1 MREISQNWLNNQNK
15 TLRDQGLL
23 RLDFLSAHNNNA
35 YAHII
40 PMGSDASKSN
50 INEIKEIYPYGA
62 PTKNLAMPN
71 LMGKEYL
78 GGGWYV
84 YYRPPSGNGLVKYN
98 IYTGEVHISGLFSST
113 GGMTLMRFD
122 FPLGDYT
129 FKVSNRVGNTGGIE
143 VLGGSTQ
150 YYGLTAF
157 DNGIFLTNKS
167 AWRIYLYNTSVTI
180 NVRFKL
186 QIEQGTTATD
196 YVVPQPNTGYVSTA
210 ITNTDGTLTPAGSDY
225 YTLDQP
231 IAELNNHTLRE
242 VFEDGNFGKPYNTDE
257 WVGSSISQQDGFLR
271 YLPNRLYDT
280 LRKDL
285 GFNQVIFQNHKYYFN
300 VKIDVNNHN
309 NMFYGWYDN
318 VVYSNWYSIPQSN
331 DVQSISSIRTQTYL
345 PNGIQSIGIRPQD
358 NITGEQIID
367 LYHFIFIDL
376 TSLGIS
382 SLTVEQLDYWFNV
395 YQAARVVPIE
405 VNIENYRSPLN
416 GLTITWS
423 ENFGHAVDYS
433 IEYNGELY
441 NYYGNTKKTVF
452 VPIIVENTPDA
463 NFKIR
468 VHKWSQGGVPIR
480 IERVFVGLHI
490 VNYQDRIFS
499 YSKKRVNDVLSL
511 ELPQDEINFEL
522 SNVDRMFDPL
532 WYNSY
537 FKYLNEKTEIR
548 VYSGF
553 RLDGKNDEWIKNG
566 TFYLTDWKAPNNSIT
581 ASFTAKDILGLLDA
595 DEMYSKSGSLTL
607 DDYCGIILGR
617 DYKGVDDFEDYNLPI
632 NPDGSKKWNIRKN
645 LAVPDLTGKPE
656 ISEGVYRLYDAN
668 GVTIDYDYWT
678 GEFIFNGTATNS
690 ITTNF
695 SSTLPLGVYT
705 IKSYSTSVVPS
716 DVFRVL
722 GSLSG
727 NAQNRPRVGETSY
740 TDGINT
746 IKSVDFWVHISTPT
760 MNNVRVRVQ
769 VEAGAEATEYE
780 LPIEN
785 AVVPVS
791 METRTKREVLQLLA
805 QSVNAHIHLDD
816 DANISFI
823 RDVTGYSLS
832 ADKKIMFTKPEFNI
846 AAPVKK
852 IIVPISTYTSD
863 PNELELARIQVT
875 AGETIEINHDLPYSG
890 GRVEVSGSL
899 TVAAQDNTWFRSYK
913 IVVGG
918 SGSGEL
924 VLFRHQMARTTINIL
939 QDVGSSGTT
948 MTYENPMIDT
958 RLKASRA
965 LTKIWSEIS
974 NSRQVEFDLRIDPLF
989 NTLDAI
995 SFPFKVLN
1003 LEQTEFMRIDE
1014 LEINYNGAYKGKIKG
1029 VILSN
1034 YGGDLTDK
1042 TYIKHSKEFNSGEE
1056 NLKWH
1061 LSNK

>member
-1 MREISQNWLNNQNK
+1 MREVSQKWLNNQNK

-62 PTKNLAMPN
+62 PNKNLAMPN
-71 LMGKEYL
+71 LMGKPEISA
-78 GGGWYV
+78 GV
-84 YYRPPSGNGLVKYN
+84 YRLDNRNGVSLDYNLFSGNFMLNGTLTSQMGISVTVDFVINGTYTYSYRYVSGTKNNLFSTQFYSSPNDLFNLTIGSNEAYNSTQTVTNRTGFIN
-98 IYTGEVHISGLFSST
+98 IYFWTVGLSFNNFT
-113 GGMTLMRFD
+113 
-122 FPLGDYT
+122 
-129 FKVSNRVGNTGGIE
+129 
-143 VLGGSTQ
+143 
-150 YYGLTAF
+150 
-157 DNGIFLTNKS
+157 
-167 AWRIYLYNTSVTI
+167 
-180 NVRFKL
+180 FKL
-186 QIEQGTTATD
+186 QLEKGSTATD
-196 YVVPQPNTGYVSTA
+196 YVVPQPNTGYVSSNISGPNGEVATNLAMPDLTGKEYLGDGVYRIYSATNRYYDYNVYNGNNIIKSTSGGSRPIYTFNVPTGTYTITVESNNEYQSFYIQVNGTA
-210 ITNTDGTLTPAGSDY
+210 FYA
-225 YTLDQP
+225 
-231 IAELNNHTLRE
+231 NHLYGGVKR
-242 VFEDGNFGKPYNTDE
+242 VFTFDN
-257 WVGSSISQQDGFLR
+257 VSSISICLYESGDLTTEFKLQIEEGSTSSAYQ
-271 YLPNRLYDT
+271 LPNY
-280 LRKDL
+280 
-285 GFNQVIFQNHKYYFN
+285 
-300 VKIDVNNHN
+300 
-309 NMFYGWYDN
+309 
-318 VVYSNWYSIPQSN
+318 
-331 DVQSISSIRTQTYL
+331 
-345 PNGIQSIGIRPQD
+345 
-358 NITGEQIID
+358 
-367 LYHFIFIDL
+367 
-376 TSLGIS
+376 
-382 SLTVEQLDYWFNV
+382 
-395 YQAARVVPIE
+395 VPIE
-405 VNIENYRSPLN
+405 VNVENYRSPLN

-433 IEYNGELY
+433 IEYNGEIYTYL
-441 NYYGNTKKTVF
+441 NNTKKTVF

-480 IERVFVGLHI
+480 IERIFVGLHI
-490 VNYQDRIFS
+490 INYQDRIFS
-499 YSKKRVNDVLSL
+499 YTKKRVNDVLSL

-522 SNVDRMFDPL
+522 SNIDRMFDPL

-566 TFYLTDWKAPNNSIT
+566 TFYLTEWKAPNNSIT
-581 ASFTAKDILGLLDA
+581 ASFTARDILNLLDA
-595 DEMYSKSGSLTL
+595 DEMYSKSGALTL
-607 DDYCGIILGR
+607 DDYCDIILGR
-617 DYKGVDDFEDYNLPI
+617 DYKGVDNFEDYNLPV

-656 ISEGVYRLYDAN
+656 ISDGVYRLYDAN

-678 GEFIFNGTATNS
+678 GEFIFNGTATGD

-695 SSTLPLGVYT
+695 SSELPLGVYV
-705 IKSYSTSVVPS
+705 IKSYSSTPS
-716 DVFRVL
+716 NGSFRIL
-722 GSLSG
+722 GSLLG
-727 NAQNRPRVGETSY
+727 GAQNRPQVGETSY
-740 TDGINT
+740 TDGITT
-746 IKSVDFWVHISTPT
+746 IKGIDFWIYMGYVMSN
-760 MNNVRVRVQ
+760 MRVKVQ
-769 VEAGAEATEYE
+769 IEAGTEATDYE

-785 AVVPVS
+785 ANVPVS

-823 RDVTGYSLS
+823 RDVTGQQLDAS
-832 ADKKIMFTKPEFNI
+832 KKIMTTKPEFNI

-852 IIVPISTYTSD
+852 IIVPISTYASD
-863 PNELELARIQVT
+863 PNELELARIQVK
-875 AGETIEINHDLPYSG
+875 AGETIEINHDLPYSD

-899 TVAAQDNTWFRSYK
+899 AVASQDNTWFRSYK

-939 QDVGSSGTT
+939 QDVGSSGTS

-958 RLKASRA
+958 KLKASRA

-989 NTLDAI
+989 NTLDAV

-1003 LEQTEFMRIDE
+1003 LEQSEFMRIDE

-1042 TYIKHSKEFNSGEE
+1042 TYIKHTKEFNSGEE

>member
-1 MREISQNWLNNQNK
+1 MREVSQKWLNNQNK

-40 PMGSDASKSN
+40 PMGSDNNKSN

-71 LMGKEYL
+71 LMGKPEISA
-78 GGGWYV
+78 GV
-84 YYRPPSGNGLVKYN
+84 YRISDLYGVTIDYN
-98 IYTGEVHISGLFSST
+98 INTGEFTMNGTLNSQMGIGVTVDFVINGTYTYSYRYVSGTKNNLFSTQFYSSPNDLFNLT
-113 GGMTLMRFD
+113 IG
-122 FPLGDYT
+122 
-129 FKVSNRVGNTGGIE
+129 SNEAYN
-143 VLGGSTQ
+143 STQ
-150 YYGLTAF
+150 TVTNRTGFINIYFGTVGLSFNNFT
-157 DNGIFLTNKS
+157 
-167 AWRIYLYNTSVTI
+167 
-180 NVRFKL
+180 FKL
-186 QIEQGTTATD
+186 QLEQGSTATD
-196 YVVPQPNTGYVSTA
+196 YVVPQPNTGYVS
-210 ITNTDGTLTPAGSDY
+210 NGVSD
-225 YTLDQP
+225 
-231 IAELNNHTLRE
+231 A
-242 VFEDGNFGKPYNTDE
+242 DGN
-257 WVGSSISQQDGFLR
+257 
-271 YLPNRLYDT
+271 
-280 LRKDL
+280 
-285 GFNQVIFQNHKYYFN
+285 
-300 VKIDVNNHN
+300 
-309 NMFYGWYDN
+309 YDN
-318 VVYSNWYSIPQSN
+318 N
-331 DVQSISSIRTQTYL
+331 L
-345 PNGIQSIGIRPQD
+345 
-358 NITGEQIID
+358 
-367 LYHFIFIDL
+367 
-376 TSLGIS
+376 
-382 SLTVEQLDYWFNV
+382 
-395 YQAARVVPIE
+395 VPIE

-433 IEYNGELY
+433 IEYNGEIYTYL
-441 NYYGNTKKTVF
+441 NNTKKTVF

-468 VHKWSQGGVPIR
+468 VNKWSQGGVPIR
-480 IERVFVGLHI
+480 IERIFVGLHI
-490 VNYQDRIFS
+490 INYQDRIFS
-499 YSKKRVNDVLSL
+499 YTKKRVNDVLSL

-522 SNVDRMFDPL
+522 SNIDRMFDPL

-553 RLDGKNDEWIKNG
+553 RLDGKNAEWIKNG

-595 DEMYSKSGSLTL
+595 DEMYSKSGALTL
-607 DDYCGIILGR
+607 DDYCDIILGR
-617 DYKGVDDFEDYNLPI
+617 DYKGVDNFEDYNLPV

-668 GVTIDYDYWT
+668 GITIDYDYWT
-678 GEFIFNGTATNS
+678 SEFTINGTATSLVSYFLSN
-690 ITTNF
+690 
-695 SSTLPLGVYT
+695 
-705 IKSYSTSVVPS
+705 KSYLSIFPIHSESILHLTYMGGYSSDNPS
-716 DVFRVL
+716 SFVAVISNNWDDNNVIRLANSNSLRQHIFTTTQERYLRIYINSGDVYNNYKFKL
-722 GSLSG
+722 QL
-727 NAQNRPRVGETSY
+727 E
-740 TDGINT
+740 
-746 IKSVDFWVHISTPT
+746 KSV
-760 MNNVRVRVQ
+760 
-769 VEAGAEATEYE
+769 EATDYE

-785 AVVPVS
+785 AIVPVS

-823 RDVTGYSLS
+823 RDVTGQQLD
-832 ADKKIMFTKPEFNI
+832 ANKKIMTTKPEFNI

-852 IIVPISTYTSD
+852 IIVPISTYASD

-899 TVAAQDNTWFRSYK
+899 TVASQDNTWFRSYK

-939 QDVGSSGTT
+939 QDVGSSGTS

-958 RLKASRA
+958 KLKASRA

-989 NTLDAI
+989 NTLDAV

-1003 LEQTEFMRIDE
+1003 LEQSEFMRIDE

-1042 TYIKHSKEFNSGEE
+1042 TYIKHTKEFNSGEE

>member
-1 MREISQNWLNNQNK
+1 MREVSQKWLNNQNK

-40 PMGSDASKSN
+40 PTGSDASKSN

-71 LMGKEYL
+71 LMGKTDL
-78 GGGWYV
+78 GDGWYRIYTDGV
-84 YYRPPSGNGLVKYN
+84 AYLDYNVNTGLNTIYSASGSGLVYSY
-98 IYTGEVHISGLFSST
+98 ILTQDTYTITVES
-113 GGMTLMRFD
+113 D
-122 FPLGDYT
+122 NNNAT
-129 FKVSNRVGNTGGIE
+129 FYLQANGVPFYFNQVFGGIKKIFTFND
-143 VLGGSTQ
+143 LTTLDIMQ
-150 YYGLTAF
+150 YTM
-157 DNGIFLTNKS
+157 DET
-167 AWRIYLYNTSVTI
+167 TSFT
-180 NVRFKL
+180 L
-186 QIEQGTTATD
+186 QIEKGSTATD

-210 ITNTDGTLTPAGSDY
+210 VSD
-225 YTLDQP
+225 
-231 IAELNNHTLRE
+231 A
-242 VFEDGNFGKPYNTDE
+242 DGN
-257 WVGSSISQQDGFLR
+257 
-271 YLPNRLYDT
+271 
-280 LRKDL
+280 
-285 GFNQVIFQNHKYYFN
+285 
-300 VKIDVNNHN
+300 
-309 NMFYGWYDN
+309 YDN
-318 VVYSNWYSIPQSN
+318 N
-331 DVQSISSIRTQTYL
+331 L
-345 PNGIQSIGIRPQD
+345 
-358 NITGEQIID
+358 
-367 LYHFIFIDL
+367 
-376 TSLGIS
+376 
-382 SLTVEQLDYWFNV
+382 
-395 YQAARVVPIE
+395 VPIE
-405 VNIENYRSPLN
+405 INVENYRSPLN

-433 IEYNGELY
+433 IEYNGEIYTYL
-441 NYYGNTKKTVF
+441 NNTKKTVF

-480 IERVFVGLHI
+480 IERIFVGLHI
-490 VNYQDRIFS
+490 INYQDRIFS
-499 YSKKRVNDVLSL
+499 YTKKRVNDVLSL

-522 SNVDRMFDPL
+522 SNIDRMFDPL

-553 RLDGKNDEWIKNG
+553 RLDGKNAEWIKNG

-581 ASFTAKDILGLLDA
+581 ASFTARDILNLLDA
-595 DEMYSKSGSLTL
+595 DEMYSKSGALTL
-607 DDYCGIILGR
+607 DDYCDIILGR
-617 DYKGVDDFEDYNLPI
+617 DYKGVDNFEDYNLPV

-656 ISEGVYRLYDAN
+656 ISEGVYRLYDNN
-668 GVTIDYDYWT
+668 GVTIDYEYWT
-678 GEFIFNGTATNS
+678 GEFTINGEVIGSVINYTMTIGLSIAIDTWASAIYVSGGFVSPTSIDNISFYSNPYNNNRILTFKASNQSKFIGAFHSLLLQLRQGQIFTNYK
-690 ITTNF
+690 F
-695 SSTLPLGVYT
+695 KLQLEKG
-705 IKSYSTSVVPS
+705 
-716 DVFRVL
+716 
-722 GSLSG
+722 
-727 NAQNRPRVGETSY
+727 
-740 TDGINT
+740 
-746 IKSVDFWVHISTPT
+746 
-760 MNNVRVRVQ
+760 
-769 VEAGAEATEYE
+769 VEATDYE

-785 AVVPVS
+785 ANVPVS

-823 RDVTGYSLS
+823 REVTGQQLAAS
-832 ADKKIMFTKPEFNI
+832 KKIMTTKPEFNI

-852 IIVPISTYTSD
+852 IIVPISTYASD

-899 TVAAQDNTWFRSYK
+899 TVASQDNTWFRSYK

-939 QDVGSSGTT
+939 QDVGSSGTS

-958 RLKASRA
+958 KLKASRA

-989 NTLDAI
+989 NTLDAV

-1003 LEQTEFMRIDE
+1003 LEQSEFMRIDE

>member
-1 MREISQNWLNNQNK
+1 MREVSQKWLNNQNK

-40 PMGSDASKSN
+40 PTGSDASKSN

-62 PTKNLAMPN
+62 PNKNLAMPN
-71 LMGKEYL
+71 LMGKTYL
-78 GGGWYV
+78 GDGWYRIDNSNGV
-84 YYRPPSGNGLVKYN
+84 SLDYNLFSGNFMLNGTLTSQTGRRVTVDFAIDGTYIYSYRYVSGTKNNLFSTQFYSSPNDLFNLIIGSNEAYNSTQTVINRTGFIN
-98 IYTGEVHISGLFSST
+98 IYFGTVGLSFNNFT
-113 GGMTLMRFD
+113 
-122 FPLGDYT
+122 
-129 FKVSNRVGNTGGIE
+129 
-143 VLGGSTQ
+143 
-150 YYGLTAF
+150 
-157 DNGIFLTNKS
+157 
-167 AWRIYLYNTSVTI
+167 
-180 NVRFKL
+180 FKL
-186 QIEQGTTATD
+186 QLEQGSTATD

-210 ITNTDGTLTPAGSDY
+210 VSD
-225 YTLDQP
+225 
-231 IAELNNHTLRE
+231 A
-242 VFEDGNFGKPYNTDE
+242 DGNY
-257 WVGSSISQQDGFLR
+257 DGNL
-271 YLPNRLYDT
+271 
-280 LRKDL
+280 
-285 GFNQVIFQNHKYYFN
+285 
-300 VKIDVNNHN
+300 
-309 NMFYGWYDN
+309 
-318 VVYSNWYSIPQSN
+318 
-331 DVQSISSIRTQTYL
+331 
-345 PNGIQSIGIRPQD
+345 
-358 NITGEQIID
+358 
-367 LYHFIFIDL
+367 
-376 TSLGIS
+376 
-382 SLTVEQLDYWFNV
+382 
-395 YQAARVVPIE
+395 VPIE
-405 VNIENYRSPLN
+405 VNVENYRSPLN

-433 IEYNGELY
+433 IEYKGEIYTYL
-441 NYYGNTKKTVF
+441 NNTKKTVF

-468 VHKWSQGGVPIR
+468 VNKWSQGGEPIR
-480 IERVFVGLHI
+480 IERIFVGLHI
-490 VNYQDRIFS
+490 INYQDRIFS
-499 YSKKRVNDVLSL
+499 YTKKRVNDVLSL

-522 SNVDRMFDPL
+522 SNIDRMFDPL

-553 RLDGKNDEWIKNG
+553 RLDGKNEEWIKNG

-581 ASFTAKDILGLLDA
+581 ASFTARDILNLLDA
-595 DEMYSKSGSLTL
+595 DEMYSKSGALTL
-607 DDYCGIILGR
+607 DDYCDIILGR
-617 DYKGVDDFEDYNLPI
+617 DYKGVDNFEDYNLPV

-656 ISEGVYRLYDAN
+656 ISEGVYRLYDVN

-678 GEFIFNGTATNS
+678 GEFIFNGTTS
-690 ITTNF
+690 YDIVTNF
-695 SSTLPLGVYT
+695 SATLPLGVYT
-705 IKSYSTSVVPS
+705 IKSYIIQGEPS
-716 DVFRVL
+716 QAFKVL
-722 GSLSG
+722 GTLSG
-727 NAQNRPRVGETSY
+727 GAQNRPMAGETSY

-746 IKSVDFWVHISTPT
+746 IKSVDFWIATDYV
-760 MNNVRVRVQ
+760 MNNMRVKVQ
-769 VEAGAEATEYE
+769 IEKGVEATDYE

-785 AVVPVS
+785 ANVPVS

-823 RDVTGYSLS
+823 RDVTGQQLTAS
-832 ADKKIMFTKPEFNI
+832 KKIMTTKPEFNI

-852 IIVPISTYTSD
+852 IIVPISTYASD

-899 TVAAQDNTWFRSYK
+899 TVASQDNTWFRSYK

-924 VLFRHQMARTTINIL
+924 VLYRHQMARTTINIL
-939 QDVGSSGTT
+939 QDVGSSGTS

-958 RLKASRA
+958 KLKASRA

-989 NTLDAI
+989 NTLDI
-995 SFPFKVLN
+995 VSFPFKVLD

>member
-1 MREISQNWLNNQNK
+1 MREVSQKWLNNQNK

-40 PMGSDASKSN
+40 PMGSDANKSN

-71 LMGKEYL
+71 LMGKTEISA
-78 GGGWYV
+78 GV
-84 YYRPPSGNGLVKYN
+84 YRLYDENGITIDYD
-98 IYTGEVHISGLFSST
+98 YWTGEYNLNGTTISQGGLKVTQDFVIHSTHTYSYKYISGTKSSIFSTQFYSAPDDLFNIVVSANDTYSNT
-113 GGMTLMRFD
+113 QS
-122 FPLGDYT
+122 
-129 FKVSNRVGNTGGIE
+129 VSNRVGFINIYFE
-143 VLGGSTQ
+143 SLGT
-150 YYGLTAF
+150 TF
-157 DNGIFLTNKS
+157 TNYK
-167 AWRIYLYNTSVTI
+167 
-180 NVRFKL
+180 FKL
-186 QIEQGTTATD
+186 QLEKGTTATD
-196 YVVPQPNTGYVSTA
+196 YVVPQPNTGYVSSA
-210 ITNTDGTLTPAGSDY
+210 ITNHDGTLTPAGSNY

-242 VFEDGNFGKPYNTDE
+242 VFESNRVNLLDTNPEIYQGTLIGNEFTITTGLYAAVFKDNSIIGDIYYRYYDVIAMTDNISY
-257 WVGSSISQQDGFLR
+257 VASGGSTTLLRTENLQIGQRYVRSGFENS
-271 YLPNRLYDT
+271 P
-280 LRKDL
+280 
-285 GFNQVIFQNHKYYFN
+285 
-300 VKIDVNNHN
+300 
-309 NMFYGWYDN
+309 
-318 VVYSNWYSIPQSN
+318 
-331 DVQSISSIRTQTYL
+331 SIRYHMFLSL
-345 PNGIQSIGIRPQD
+345 PLYSKV
-358 NITGEQIID
+358 QINQAFQINVS
-367 LYHFIFIDL
+367 
-376 TSLGIS
+376 TLGIDH
-382 SLTVEQLDYWFNV
+382 LTKERMDYWFSV
-395 YQAARVVPIE
+395 YQAAKVVPIE
-405 VNIENYRSPLN
+405 VNVENYRSPLN

-468 VHKWSQGGVPIR
+468 VHKWSQGNVPIR
-480 IERVFVGLHI
+480 IERIFVGLHI
-490 VNYQDRIFS
+490 INYQDRIFS
-499 YSKKRVNDVLSL
+499 YTKKRVNDVLSL

-522 SNVDRMFDPL
+522 SNIDRMFDPL

-566 TFYLTDWKAPNNSIT
+566 TFYLTEWKAPNNSIT
-581 ASFTAKDILGLLDA
+581 ASFTARDILNLLDA
-595 DEMYSKSGSLTL
+595 DEMYSKSGALTL
-607 DDYCGIILGR
+607 DDYCDIILGR
-617 DYKGVDDFEDYNLPI
+617 DYKGVDNFEDYNLPV

-656 ISEGVYRLYDAN
+656 ISEGVYRLYDTN
-668 GVTIDYDYWT
+668 GVTVDYNYWT
-678 GEFIFNGTATNS
+678 GEFIFNGTATGD

-695 SSTLPLGVYT
+695 SSELPLGVYV
-705 IKSYSTSVVPS
+705 IKSYSSTPS
-716 DVFRVL
+716 NGSFRIL
-722 GSLSG
+722 GSLLG
-727 NAQNRPRVGETSY
+727 GAQNRPQVGETSY
-740 TDGINT
+740 TDGITT
-746 IKSVDFWVHISTPT
+746 IKGIDFWIYMGYVMSN
-760 MNNVRVRVQ
+760 MRVKVQ
-769 VEAGAEATEYE
+769 IEAGTEATDYE

-785 AVVPVS
+785 ASVPVS

-823 RDVTGYSLS
+823 RDVTGQQLDAS
-832 ADKKIMFTKPEFNI
+832 KKIMTTKPEFNI

-852 IIVPISTYTSD
+852 IIVPISTYASD

-875 AGETIEINHDLPYSG
+875 AGEVIEINHDLPYSG

-899 TVAAQDNTWFRSYK
+899 AVASQDNTWFRSYK

-939 QDVGSSGTT
+939 QDVGSSGTS

-958 RLKASRA
+958 KLKASRA

-989 NTLDAI
+989 NTLDAV

-1003 LEQTEFMRIDE
+1003 LEQSEFMRIDE

-1042 TYIKHSKEFNSGEE
+1042 TYIKHTKEFNSGEE